1 MRRLQIAEQVAA
13 GGYLSDMV
21 GAKRSRVRW
30 PQCGIDVLATKGARQ
45 VIARGALQQCTSR
58 ASVGFIGV
66 DRHK

>member
-13 GGYLSDMV
+13 SGYLRDVV
-21 GAKRSRVRW
+21 GAKRARVRW
-30 PQCGIDVLATKGARQ
+30 FECCVDVLTAECARQ
-45 VIARGALQQCTSR
+45 VITGSALQQCASR